1 MKFIKKI
8 IEEYDLN
15 DEIKESMIN
24 ELEKQM
30 MDWWK
35 IQANEYSKMLLIK
48 ENRIQF
54 LEGRKK

>member
-1 MKFIKKI
+1 LKFIKKI
-8 IEEYDLN
+8 IEGYDLN

>member
-1 MKFIKKI
+1 LKFIKKI

>member
-1 MKFIKKI
+1 MKFIKNI
-8 IEEYDLN
+8 VEEYDLN

-48 ENRIQF
+48 ENRIKF
-54 LEGRKK
+54 LEGKKK

>member
-1 MKFIKKI
+1 MKFIKNI
-8 IEEYDLN
+8 VEEYDLN

-35 IQANEYSKMLLIK
+35 IQANENSKMLLIK
-48 ENRIQF
+48 ENRIKF
-54 LEGRKK
+54 LEGKKK

>member
-8 IEEYDLN
+8 IEGYDLN